1 MSFNHL
7 KASKQWWCN
16 ILVPFLFI
24 YLFILPNI
32 DSYVLH
38 IHQISISPVEH
49 LWDVLEQEFDIMD
62 VMPNLNLCHD
72 DLKHFWRQKEEPTQH

>member
-1 MSFNHL
+1 MLPALMSFNHL

-24 YLFILPNI
+24 YLTKYRFICTP
-32 DSYVLH
+32 H
-38 IHQISISPVEH
+38 SPD
-49 LWDVLEQEFDIMD
+49 LNLSSRASWDVLEQEFDIMD

-72 DLKHFWRQKEEPTQH
+72 DLKHF